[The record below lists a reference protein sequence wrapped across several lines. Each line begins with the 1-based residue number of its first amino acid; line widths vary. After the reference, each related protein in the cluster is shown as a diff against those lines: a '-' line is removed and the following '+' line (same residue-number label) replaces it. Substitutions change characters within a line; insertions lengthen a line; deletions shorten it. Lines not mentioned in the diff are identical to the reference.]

1 MQTLTQTGSFTQSTR
16 DAINQNF
23 QTLAADFYVDA
34 TNGYDGNPGTSPG
47 LAFRTMTPMS
57 TLLPRWRDGSYSNP
71 NSLGVNQP
79 ITISLCG
86 VLSQEW
92 SSPIVSDVAI
102 VGAGNVPRQA
112 TTSGTANGGGATWL
126 SPTVAA
132 ASLLKING
140 QAWRV
145 ENIYFNN
152 SCTTATTA
160 CIELVGGGDPPLTAD
175 AGHTTIRGCVLT
187 GEANG
192 IYINGGPG
200 FLVIENNKIFYFDS
214 SGDCG
219 ILAGGSGGTGWGSV
233 IRNNNFT
240 ANLTHIKG
248 LSAAYGWHVYGNRF
262 SYIDVGVT
270 AVSQI
275 NFTGGSNNSVHN
287 NYFDLPYST
296 NGISAMFVL
305 GTNDR
310 WYFNEFATAV
320 TTTIYSFGAPV
331 S

>member
-1 MQTLTQTGSFTQSTR
+1 MPLQTITGGGSFTR
-16 DAINQNF
+16 QNVSQLNSNF
-23 QTLAADFYVDA
+23 AELTNPDLWVRPQNTSKTAAA
-34 TNGYDGNPGTSPG
+34 
-47 LAFRTMTPMS
+47 
-57 TLLPRWRDGSYSNP
+57 DGSYDRPFGSITAASP
-71 NSLGVNQP
+71 YLKPGMVVGLLGV
-79 ITISLCG
+79 TL
-86 VLSQEW
+86 EEY
-92 SSPIVSDVAI
+92 SSPIINDITIIGMA
-102 VGAGNVPRQA
+102 NQPRQA
-112 TTSGTANGGGATWL
+112 TTSGVANGGGATWL
-126 SPTVAA
+126 SPSSAT

-140 QAWRV
+140 QGWRV

-152 SCTTATTA
+152 SCTTATTG
-160 CIELVGGGDPPLTAD
+160 CIELVGGGDPPATAD
-175 AGHTTIRGCVLT
+175 AGHTIITGNVLT

-200 FLVIENNKIFYFDS
+200 FLTIENNKIFYFDS

-248 LSAAYGWHVYGNRF
+248 LSAAYGWQVYGNRF

-270 AVSQI
+270 TTSQI
-275 NFTGGSNNSVHN
+275 NFTGGNNNSVHN
-287 NYFDLPYST
+287 NYFDLPYNT

-310 WYFNEFATAV
+310 WYFNEFSTAV
-320 TTTIYSFGAPV
+320 TTTIYSFGAPA